1 MNDMST
7 KSKKKPLLI
16 VLGILLALICVLV
29 GTCVFFSV
37 KNNKLIYEMI
47 GDGLSQVAEH
57 YTVTE
62 CDAAAQPDKYT
73 DEYQDMRIYGFMK
86 FHTYQYE
93 IEGLG
98 NLSVMRA
105 NMGFMQMVSF
115 MITPYEKNVPLC
127 TLDFMYIFG
136 NRKSY
141 VEFYDLVGD
150 TETDEYKT
158 VLSQLGGLK
167 ELFADLDEL
176 PASENWYDG
185 LLSVVLHKQLKDDT
199 RNSELFGTALGM
211 YLNAA
216 DNLSESSAED
226 KAAQLANTK
235 AYSDGLIEKGG
246 VSTDVFKKAL
256 GEDKTRDFFDRV
268 FFGSANYSVS

>member
-1 MNDMST
+1 MAENT
-7 KSKKKPLLI
+7 KKKKKTGWIILLI
-16 VLGILLALICVLV
+16 IVLLIGALV
-29 GTCVFFSV
+29 GTCACFSA
-37 KNNKLIYEMI
+37 KNNKLIYELI
-47 GDGLSQVAEH
+47 GDGLDQIAEH

-62 CDAAAQPDKYT
+62 CDPAAQPDKYT
-73 DEYQDMRIYGFMK
+73 DEFKDLRFYGLMK
-86 FHTYQYE
+86 FHTDQYE

-105 NMGFMQMVSF
+105 NMGFMQMFSF

-141 VEFYDLVGD
+141 IEFYDLVGD
-150 TETDEYKT
+150 TETEDYKI

-167 ELFADLDEL
+167 ELFADVEEL
-176 PASENWYDG
+176 SVSEHWYDD
-185 LLSVVLHKQLKDDT
+185 LLSVAIHKQLKDDA
-199 RNSELFGTALGM
+199 RNEELFGMSLGM

-216 DNLSESSAED
+216 DLLSESSAEE
-226 KAAQLANTK
+226 KATQLANTK

-256 GEDKTRDFFDRV
+256 GEDKTREFFGKV
-268 FFGSANYSVS
+268 FFGTELYK

>member
-1 MNDMST
+1 MAEAA
-7 KSKKKPLLI
+7 KKKKKTGWIILLI
-16 VLGILLALICVLV
+16 ILLLIGALV
-29 GTCVFFSV
+29 GTCAYFSA
-37 KNNKLIYEMI
+37 KNNKEIDTLI
-47 GDGLSQVAEH
+47 GNGLDQIAEH

-62 CDAAAQPDKYT
+62 CDPEKEPDRYT
-73 DEYQDMRIYGFMK
+73 DEFKDLRFYGLMK
-86 FHTYQYE
+86 FHTDQYK

-105 NMGFMQMVSF
+105 NMGFMQMLSF

-141 VEFYDLVGD
+141 IEFYDLVGS
-150 TETDEYKT
+150 TETDEYKI

-167 ELFADLDEL
+167 ELCADVEEL
-176 PASENWYDG
+176 PVSENWYDD

-199 RNSELFGTALGM
+199 RNIELFGTALGM
-211 YLNAA
+211 YLNAS
-216 DNLSESSAED
+216 DLLSESSGTD
-226 KAAQLANTK
+226 KAAQYTNTK

-256 GEDKTRDFFDRV
+256 GEDKTREFFDKV
-268 FFGSANYSVS
+268 FFGSALYE